1 MIDSKMITFL
11 SLLALVCL
19 AFLVVVVP
27 VSLWSLVRGKV
38 PTSLQPIRE
47 GLAEAALPMAFAVA
61 LVTTLGSLWLS
72 QVEKL
77 PPCELCWFQR
87 IFMYPNAIILGI
99 AMFRRD
105 VSVRWYSLP
114 LVVVGAAISTYHY
127 LLERFPD
134 NISYECTSETP
145 CTTVWIWKYHFLSI
159 PGMAWLAFVTIAVLL
174 LLARPAAGRRTP
186 DGTVAAAAGTPG
198 GDDPWPADDRTA
210 PAGADPVTP
219 ERELTR

>member
-1 MIDSKMITFL
+1 M
-11 SLLALVCL
+11 SLLAVLCV

-27 VSLWSLVRGKV
+27 ISLWSLARGRV
-38 PTSLQPIRE
+38 PTALQPIRD
-47 GLAEAALPMAFAVA
+47 GLAQAALPMAFAVA

-72 QVEKL
+72 EVEKL

-99 AMFRRD
+99 AVFRRD

-134 NISYECTSETP
+134 DISYECTTETP

-159 PGMAWLAFVTIAVLL
+159 PGMAWVAFVTIAVLL
-174 LLARPAAGRRTP
+174 MLARRSPKHEPTTTDIDQP
-186 DGTVAAAAGTPG
+186 
-198 GDDPWPADDRTA
+198 TA
-210 PAGADPVTP
+210 VD
-219 ERELTR
+219 RELRSAQTEDDGFLVDDDAVTKEELTS

>member
-1 MIDSKMITFL
+1 MITFL
-11 SLLALVCL
+11 SLLALLCV

-27 VSLWSLVRGKV
+27 VSLWCLARRRV
-38 PTSLQPIRE
+38 PPSLQPIRE
-47 GLAEAALPMAFAVA
+47 GLGQAALPMAFAVA

-72 QVEKL
+72 EVEKL

-105 VSVRWYSLP
+105 VAVRWYSLP
-114 LVVVGAAISTYHY
+114 LVVIGAGISTYHY

-134 NISYECTSETP
+134 DISYECTSDTP

-174 LLARPAAGRRTP
+174 LLARPAAGRRGATGSVEA
-186 DGTVAAAAGTPG
+186 DTDDDHDLVAR
-198 GDDPWPADDRTA
+198 PADDRTA
-210 PAGADPVTP
+210 PSGAHPATP